1 MGRALPEGFNF
12 PWMSVPTAFFDYD
25 GTLIEG
31 DSILYWQR
39 FYYARRPWMRVFQLA
54 NAVGLLLHGARLVSS
69 HTLKRLFLWPL
80 SFERPESLD
89 ALGRAFVRE
98 DLSRRWHRPVLAR
111 LRAHHR
117 LGHRVVVI
125 SASGTFYLRHLAEL
139 LPEGCTVLGTEMVW
153 KGGVLRFP
161 GYGDGNLRGANKIRR
176 LRALGF
182 AAAGAGG
189 YAYSDHHHDIPLLE
203 FVDHAHVIRPT
214 AKMTARA
221 AEGGWPVWEWPRTR
235 ARGKL
240 RVEAA
245 CLLLFAWAPRVLA
258 AVPEGE
264 PTDAEVEEQM
274 KAVGGQ

>member
-1 MGRALPEGFNF
+1 
-12 PWMSVPTAFFDYD
+12 
-25 GTLIEG
+25 
-31 DSILYWQR
+31 
-39 FYYARRPWMRVFQLA
+39 MRSA
-54 NAVGLLLHGARLVSS
+54 APS
-69 HTLKRLFLWPL
+69 
-80 SFERPESLD
+80 
-89 ALGRAFVRE
+89 
-98 DLSRRWHRPVLAR
+98 RWHRPVLAR

-203 FVDHAHVIRPT
+203 FVDDANVIRPT
-214 AKMTARA
+214 AKMAARA
-221 AEGGWPVWEWPRTR
+221 AESGWPVWDWPRLR
-235 ARGKL
+235 ARWKL
-240 RVEAA
+240 KLEAG
-245 CLLLFAWAPRVLA
+245 CLLLFAAAPRALA
-258 AVPEGE
+258 AEPEGE
-264 PTDAEVEEQM
+264 PTDAEVEAE
-274 KAVGGQ
+274 VGRLRGQ